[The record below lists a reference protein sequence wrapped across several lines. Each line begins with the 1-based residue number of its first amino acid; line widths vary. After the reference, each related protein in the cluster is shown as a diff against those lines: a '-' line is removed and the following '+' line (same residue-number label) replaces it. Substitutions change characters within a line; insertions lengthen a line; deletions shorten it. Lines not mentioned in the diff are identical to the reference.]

1 MFRLSSKSCVLC
13 FIVASIFIGTMGLSN
28 KAFSQDQKV
37 PSSNAAPDNSATN
50 KNQSMTADQQ
60 SNHKRDSAMTRNIR
74 KAIVADKSLS
84 TYAHNVKII
93 TINGTVTLKGPVR
106 SDAEK
111 DRIADI
117 AAQVAGNADQVVN
130 HISIKP

>member
-1 MFRLSSKSCVLC
+1 MSR
-13 FIVASIFIGTMGLSN
+13 LSN
-28 KAFSQDQKV
+28 KLCVRCFTVAALFIATVGLSFTAFSQDQTA
-37 PSSNAAPDNSATN
+37 PSSNTAPDNSATN

-60 SNHKRDSAMTRNIR
+60 SNHKRDSTITRNIR
-74 KAIVADKSLS
+74 KAIVADKSMS

-111 DRIADI
+111 DRIAEI
-117 AAQVAGNADQVVN
+117 AAQVAGNTDKVVN